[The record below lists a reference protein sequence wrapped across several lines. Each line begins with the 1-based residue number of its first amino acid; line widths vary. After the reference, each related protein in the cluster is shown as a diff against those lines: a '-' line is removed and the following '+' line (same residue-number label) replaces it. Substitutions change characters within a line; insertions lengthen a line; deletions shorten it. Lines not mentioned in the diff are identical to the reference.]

1 MHGLV
6 LAGGEGSRLAAEGV
20 PTPKPLLEVAG
31 QPLIV
36 ALLRTLERL
45 GCESLTCM
53 VRADFPAV
61 VQTLEASRFTPPFT
75 LRTCSTPSSAHTLVE
90 GLQAVPDGPVFC
102 TMVDTVM
109 RPHDWAAAYAA
120 TADHLAGGADAVLVV
135 TPFIHDESPLYVTR
149 DREGLARSLGSTPGG
164 DARVSGGVYGFGPAA
179 RQTARDALADG
190 VQRMRGFLQRLIADG
205 ARVATVEVPQIID
218 LDRRSDWE
226 LAQTWM
232 ASLDG

>member
-61 VQTLEASRFTPPFT
+61 VQALERQRFKPPFI

-90 GLQAVPDGPVFC
+90 GLQAVPAGPVFC
-102 TMVDTVM
+102 SMVDTVM
-109 RPHDWAAAYAA
+109 RPRDWAAAYGA
-120 TADHLAGGADAVLVV
+120 TRDHLASGADAVLVV
-135 TPFIHDESPLYVTR
+135 TPFVHDESPLYVAR
-149 DREGLARSLGSTPGG
+149 DREGLARSLGSAPGSEP
-164 DARVSGGVYGFGPAA
+164 RVSGGVYGFGSAA
-179 RQTARDALADG
+179 RAAARDALADG

-226 LAQTWM
+226 LANTWM

>member
-36 ALLRTLERL
+36 TLLRTFERL

-53 VRADFPAV
+53 VRAGFPAV
-61 VQTLEASRFTPPFT
+61 VQTLESSRFKPPFI
-75 LRTCSTPSSAHTLVE
+75 LKTCTTPSSAHTLVE
-90 GLQAVPDGPVFC
+90 GLQAIPEGPVFC
-102 TMVDTVM
+102 SMVDTVM
-109 RPHDWAAAYAA
+109 RARDWAIVYQQTRASL
-120 TADHLAGGADAVLVV
+120 ADGADAVLVV
-135 TPFIHDESPLYVTR
+135 TPFVHDESPLYVAR
-149 DREGLARSLGSTPGG
+149 DQEGLARSLGSAPGG

-179 RQTARDALADG
+179 RAAARDALADG

-205 ARVATVEVPQIID
+205 ARVATVEVAQIID

-226 LAQTWM
+226 LANTWM
-232 ASLDG
+232 TSSDA

>member
-1 MHGLV
+1 MHGLI

-36 ALLRTLERL
+36 TLLRTLERL
-45 GCESLTCM
+45 GCASLTCM
-53 VRADFPAV
+53 VRAEFPAV
-61 VQTLEASRFTPPFT
+61 VQVLESSRFKAPFMVK
-75 LRTCSTPSSAHTLVE
+75 TCSTPSSAHTLVE
-90 GLQAVPDGPVFC
+90 GLQAVPAGPVFC
-102 TMVDTVM
+102 SMVDTVM
-109 RPHDWAAAYAA
+109 RPRDWALVYQQ
-120 TADHLAGGADAVLVV
+120 TGESLAGGADAVLVV
-135 TPFIHDESPLYVTR
+135 TPFVHDESPLYVAR
-149 DREGLARSLGSTPGG
+149 DRAGLARSLGSAPGG

-179 RQTARDALADG
+179 RTAARDALADG

-218 LDRRSDWE
+218 LDRRSDWD
-226 LAQTWM
+226 LANTWM

>member
-20 PTPKPLLEVAG
+20 PTPKALLEVAG
-31 QPLIV
+31 RPLV
-36 ALLRTLERL
+36 VSLLRTLERL

-61 VQTLEASRFTPPFT
+61 VETLETMRFKPPFI
-75 LRTCSTPSSAHTLVE
+75 LKTCSTPSSAHTLVQ
-90 GLQAVPDGPVFC
+90 GLQATPPGPVFC
-102 TMVDTVM
+102 SMVDTIM
-109 RPHDWAAAYAA
+109 RLRDWEAAYAA
-120 TADHLAGGADAVLVV
+120 TAEGLAAGADAVLVV
-135 TPFIHDESPLYVTR
+135 TPFIHDESPLYVAR
-149 DREGLARSLGSTPGG
+149 DREGLARSLGSTPGIEP
-164 DARVSGGVYGFGPAA
+164 RVSGGVYGFGPSA
-179 RQTARDALADG
+179 RQAAHDALADG

-218 LDRRSDWE
+218 LDRRSDWD
-226 LAQTWM
+226 LANTWM

>member
-1 MHGLV
+1 MHGLI

-20 PTPKPLLEVAG
+20 TTPKPLLEVAG
-31 QPLIV
+31 RPLIV
-36 ALLRTLERL
+36 TLLRTFERL
-45 GCESLTCM
+45 GCESLTVM
-53 VRADFPAV
+53 IRTGFPAV
-61 VQTLEASRFTPPFT
+61 VQALESSRFQPPFI
-75 LRTCSTPSSAHTLVE
+75 LKTCSTPSSAHTLVE
-90 GLQAVPDGPVFC
+90 GLQTVPPGPVFC
-102 TMVDTVM
+102 SMVDTVM
-109 RPHDWAAAYAA
+109 RPRDWSAAYAA
-120 TADHLAGGADAVLVV
+120 TGDSLAGGADAVLVV

-149 DREGLARSLGSTPGG
+149 DREGLARSLGSAPGS

-179 RQTARDALADG
+179 RDAARDALADG

-226 LAQTWM
+226 LANTWM

>member
-36 ALLRTLERL
+36 TLLRTFERL

-53 VRADFPAV
+53 VRTGFPAV
-61 VQTLEASRFTPPFT
+61 VQALESARFKPPFII
-75 LRTCSTPSSAHTLVE
+75 RTCTTPSSAHTLVE
-90 GLQAVPDGPVFC
+90 GLQAVPEGPVFC
-102 TMVDTVM
+102 SMVDTVM
-109 RPHDWAAAYAA
+109 RPRDWAVVYQR
-120 TADHLAGGADAVLVV
+120 TRESLADGADAVLIV
-135 TPFIHDESPLYVTR
+135 TPFVHDESPLYVAR
-149 DREGLARSLGSTPGG
+149 DGEGLARSLGSVPGG

-179 RQTARDALADG
+179 REAARDALADG

-205 ARVATVEVPQIID
+205 ARVATVEVAQIID
-218 LDRRSDWE
+218 LDRRADWE
-226 LAQTWM
+226 LANTWM

>member
-36 ALLRTLERL
+36 TLLRTLERL

-61 VQTLEASRFTPPFT
+61 VHTLEGSRFKPPFT

-90 GLQAVPDGPVFC
+90 GLQAVPDGPMQPPP
-102 TMVDTVM
+102 TT
-109 RPHDWAAAYAA
+109 
-120 TADHLAGGADAVLVV
+120 
-135 TPFIHDESPLYVTR
+135 SP
-149 DREGLARSLGSTPGG
+149 
-164 DARVSGGVYGFGPAA
+164 
-179 RQTARDALADG
+179 
-190 VQRMRGFLQRLIADG
+190 G
-205 ARVATVEVPQIID
+205 ART
-218 LDRRSDWE
+218 RF
-226 LAQTWM
+226 
-232 ASLDG
+232 SL

>member
-36 ALLRTLERL
+36 TLLRTLERL

-61 VQTLEASRFTPPFT
+61 VQTLDASRFKPPFIVK
-75 LRTCSTPSSAHTLVE
+75 TCSTPSSAHTLVE
-90 GLQAVPDGPVFC
+90 GLQTVPPGPVFC

-109 RPHDWAAAYAA
+109 RPRDWAAAYAA

-135 TPFIHDESPLYVTR
+135 TPFLHDESPLYVTR
-149 DREGLARSLGSTPGG
+149 DREGLARSLGSTPAG

-179 RQTARDALADG
+179 REAAREAVADG

-226 LAQTWM
+226 LAQAWM

>member
-36 ALLRTLERL
+36 TLLRTFERL
-45 GCESLTCM
+45 GCQSLTCM
-53 VRADFPAV
+53 VRTGFPAV
-61 VQTLEASRFTPPFT
+61 VQALESAHFEAPFI
-75 LRTCSTPSSAHTLVE
+75 LRTCTTPSSAHTLVA
-90 GLQAVPDGPVFC
+90 GLQAVPEGPVFC
-102 TMVDTVM
+102 SMVDTVM
-109 RPHDWAAAYAA
+109 RPRDW
-120 TADHLAGGADAVLVV
+120 TAVYQRTRESLADGADAVLVV
-135 TPFIHDESPLYVTR
+135 TPFVHDESPLYVAR
-149 DREGLARSLGSTPGG
+149 DREGWARSLGSTPGG

-179 RQTARDALADG
+179 RAAARDALADG

-218 LDRRSDWE
+218 LDRRSDWD
-226 LAQTWM
+226 LANTWM
-232 ASLDG
+232 SSSDS

>member
-20 PTPKPLLEVAG
+20 PTPKPLLPVAG

-36 ALLRTLERL
+36 TLLRTLERL

-53 VRADFPAV
+53 VRADFPDVPKVLAG
-61 VQTLEASRFTPPFT
+61 LKFTPP
-75 LRTCSTPSSAHTLVE
+75 LQCLTCTTPSSAHTLVA
-90 GLQAVPDGPVFC
+90 GLESVPDGPVFC

-109 RPHDWAAAYAA
+109 RPRDWTAAYAA
-120 TADHLAGGADAVLVV
+120 TGDHLAGGADAVLVV
-135 TPFIHDESPLYVTR
+135 TPFVHDESPLYVAR
-149 DREGLARSLGSTPGG
+149 DREGLARSLGSAPGG

-179 RQTARDALADG
+179 REAARDALSDG

-205 ARVATVEVPQIID
+205 ARVATVEVAQIID
-218 LDRRSDWE
+218 LDRRSDWD
-226 LAQTWM
+226 LANTWM

>member
-1 MHGLV
+1 MHGLI

-36 ALLRTLERL
+36 TLLRTLERL

-53 VRADFPAV
+53 ARADFPAV
-61 VQTLEASRFTPPFT
+61 VQALEASRFKPPFT

-109 RPHDWAAAYAA
+109 RPRDWAAAYAA
-120 TADHLAGGADAVLVV
+120 TGDHLARGADAVLVV
-135 TPFIHDESPLYVTR
+135 TPFVHDESPLYVTR
-149 DREGLARSLGSTPGG
+149 DREGLARSLGSAPGG
-164 DARVSGGVYGFGPAA
+164 DARVSGGVYGLSRAA
-179 RQTARDALADG
+179 REAARDALADG

-226 LAQTWM
+226 LAKTWM

>member
-20 PTPKPLLEVAG
+20 STPKPLLEVGG

-36 ALLRTLERL
+36 TLLRTFERL
-45 GCESLTCM
+45 GCDSLTCM

-61 VQTLEASRFTPPFT
+61 AEVLQQQRFTAPFT
-75 LRTCSTPSSAHTLVE
+75 LQTCTTPSSAHTLVQ
-90 GLQAVPDGPVFC
+90 GLQAVPAGPVFC
-102 TMVDTVM
+102 SMVDTVM
-109 RPHDWAAAYAA
+109 RPRDWIAVYQAAAE
-120 TADHLAGGADAVLVV
+120 HLSGGADAVLIV
-135 TPFIHDESPLYVTR
+135 TPFVHDESPLYVMR
-149 DREGLARSLGSTPGG
+149 DREGLARSLGPVPAG
-164 DARVSGGVYGFGPAA
+164 DARASGGVYGFSPAA
-179 RQTARDALADG
+179 RQAARDALADG

-205 ARVATVEVPQIID
+205 ARVATVEVAQIID

-226 LAQTWM
+226 LANTWM